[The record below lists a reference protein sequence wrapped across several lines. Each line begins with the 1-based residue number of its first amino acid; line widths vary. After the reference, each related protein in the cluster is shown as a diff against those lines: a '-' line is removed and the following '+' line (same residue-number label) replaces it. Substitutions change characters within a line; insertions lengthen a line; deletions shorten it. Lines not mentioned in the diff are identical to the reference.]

1 MPTDRDSLEQ
11 QPADG
16 SATRA
21 DELTA
26 SLSNGFRGVATSM
39 SGVLANLNLVVSF
52 SLLAA
57 IVSLWFDFR
66 GAYTATKVALSPVA
80 AALLPSVLV
89 GLTVFVIVWCV
100 VYGWRYVQ
108 SIRTKL
114 VPGLNAKAHLKNL
127 VPDIESC
134 LFFLEEFG
142 HAEDERK
149 PRLMRYI
156 SDIGENLSDD
166 LQTIGL
172 DGPTAYSIQSA
183 LPYHY
188 QGEPNVEELHRLI
201 RTLAPLARK
210 GKVEEARRIY

>member
-1 MPTDRDSLEQ
+1 
-11 QPADG
+11 
-16 SATRA
+16 
-21 DELTA
+21 
-26 SLSNGFRGVATSM
+26 M
-39 SGVLANLNLVVSF
+39 SGVLANLNLVVSL

-114 VPGLNAKAHLKNL
+114 VPGLNAKVHLKNL

-142 HAEDERK
+142 HAEEERK
-149 PRLMRYI
+149 DSLIRYI
-156 SDIGENLSDD
+156 RDISESLCED
-166 LQTIGL
+166 LETIGL

-183 LPYHY
+183 LPQHGLPYDHTVPY
-188 QGEPNVEELHRLI
+188 LNELRRLLEV
-201 RTLAPLARK
+201 LAPLARS